1 MKRLNEHSSFDKTN
15 LDSEVDNS
23 SRDFKVFSLVMIIVY
38 LILVPVV
45 GVSHAVQLGI
55 KTPQDLA
62 VNDHQYQQ
70 FSVCLNDLEKIEQ
83 AATGSLIKQKLIN
96 GLNCLEKLPISIRDN
111 MTYQNLQSMER
122 ELVDKD
128 TSSYVFSHQDKLSSL
143 VRELDLNLLNKT
155 TTGLVTN
162 TILDSLLVMLLLVLV
177 VLFLGSLA
185 SHIYSPI
192 SINL

>member
-1 MKRLNEHSSFDKTN
+1 MKRLNEHSSFDKTDLN
-15 LDSEVDNS
+15 SEGDNS
-23 SRDFKVFSLVMIIVY
+23 SRNLKVFSLVMIIVY

-45 GVSHAVQLGI
+45 GVSHAVQLRI

-62 VNDHQYQQ
+62 VNNHQYQQ

-111 MTYQNLQSMER
+111 MTYQNLQSMEQ

-155 TTGLVTN
+155 TTGFVTN
-162 TILDSLLVMLLLVLV
+162 TILDSLLVMLSLMLVILL
-177 VLFLGSLA
+177 LGSLA
-185 SHIYSPI
+185 MYGSEY
-192 SINL
+192 LD